1 MDVSSLV
8 DQRLVFARRG
18 RQLVYHSAPFDR
30 NTEISGFFKLSAW
43 LSIDQPDTDFQV
55 TVYEIRDDG
64 SSLQLTSQYLR
75 ARYREG
81 LRTPALV
88 ATRAPLRYDFD
99 QFAFTSQEVMQGSRL
114 RLVIAPID
122 SIYLEK
128 NYNSGGVVAEE
139 TLSDARPVS
148 VALYHDPR
156 HPSTLFVPI
165 GAGSDPS
172 AAAQTRSPTR

>member
-1 MDVSSLV
+1 VSSLV

-43 LSIDQPDTDFQV
+43 LSIDQPDTDFQA
-55 TVYEIRDDG
+55 TIYEIREDG

-81 LRTPALV
+81 LRTPVLV
-88 ATRAPLRYDFD
+88 KTHDPLRYDFD
-99 QFAFTSQEVMQGSRL
+99 QFTFMSQEVKQGSRL

-139 TLSDARPVS
+139 TLSDARPVT
-148 VALYHDPR
+148 VTLYHDSR

-165 GAGSDPS
+165 GAGSD
-172 AAAQTRSPTR
+172 Q